1 MPTLFLCEN
10 CEHLKAIYLARYPK
24 DFRITIMCE
33 HYYTTNIRPKINKMC
48 KK

>member
-10 CEHLKAIYLARYPK
+10 CQSLKAIYLARYPK
-24 DFRITIMCE
+24 DYRITIMCQ
-33 HYYTTNIRPKINKMC
+33 HYWEENIKNYKSL